1 MAQNKW
7 LACWIMFWQSKMM
20 QIWNWQILSFL
31 LNFSCSEH
39 AQASH
44 QQTEHPPTQLGS
56 ISIIDPKIQL
66 ILLSSLCLSQ
76 PHKIRSNC
84 ILTHRSTSF
93 SCFLVNKSI
102 LLITLMWGISNW
114 IIADNAVKTPA
125 KNLLQ
130 STTNWESIRKT
141 PQTRKFHWCNVSTSC
156 RITGMWVYS
165 SIWPNKEWME
175 KNSDIYI

>member
-1 MAQNKW
+1 
-7 LACWIMFWQSKMM
+7 MM
-20 QIWNWQILSFL
+20 QIWNWQTLSFL

-76 PHKIRSNC
+76 PHRIRSNC

-114 IIADNAVKTPA
+114 IMADNAVKTPA

-156 RITGMWVYS
+156 RMTGMWVYS

-175 KNSDIYI
+175 KNSDIYKNYIHNYII